1 MTFAQSIASG
11 FRRYLD
17 FKTRSSRSEYWWWT
31 LFSMVASAVA
41 TICDEALFGGES
53 NPLYTI
59 NALVLFIPG
68 IAVAVRRLHDT
79 DRSGWWFLLA
89 FTVIGILLLF
99 YWYVQPGTQGMNRY
113 GYDPLRT
120 MADPYSAGTDQVPT
134 TSKQSESCLA
144 CGTKIAATDNFCPSC
159 GLKI

>member
-1 MTFAQSIASG
+1 MTFGQSIASG

-41 TICDEALFGGES
+41 TICDEALFGGGS

-120 MADPYSAGTDQVPT
+120 MADPYPAGTDQVPT

-144 CGTKIAATDNFCPSC
+144 CGTKIESTDNFCPSC
-159 GLKI
+159 GMKI

>member
-1 MTFAQSIASG
+1 
-11 FRRYLD
+11 
-17 FKTRSSRSEYWWWT
+17 
-31 LFSMVASAVA
+31 MVASAVA

-99 YWYVQPGTQGMNRY
+99 IGTFNQGH
-113 GYDPLRT
+113 
-120 MADPYSAGTDQVPT
+120 
-134 TSKQSESCLA
+134 KE
-144 CGTKIAATDNFCPSC
+144 
-159 GLKI
+159 

>member
-1 MTFAQSIASG
+1 
-11 FRRYLD
+11 
-17 FKTRSSRSEYWWWT
+17 
-31 LFSMVASAVA
+31 MVASAVA

-59 NALVLFIPG
+59 NALVLFVPG

-144 CGTKIAATDNFCPSC
+144 CGTKIESTDNFCPSC
-159 GLKI
+159 GIKI

>member
-1 MTFAQSIASG
+1 
-11 FRRYLD
+11 
-17 FKTRSSRSEYWWWT
+17 
-31 LFSMVASAVA
+31 MVASAVA

-144 CGTKIAATDNFCPSC
+144 CGTKIESTDNFCPSC
-159 GLKI
+159 GIKI

>member
-1 MTFAQSIASG
+1 
-11 FRRYLD
+11 
-17 FKTRSSRSEYWWWT
+17 
-31 LFSMVASAVA
+31 MVASAVA
-41 TICDEALFGGES
+41 TICDEALLGGES

-89 FTVIGILLLF
+89 FTVIGILLLL

-113 GYDPLRT
+113 GYDPLRS
-120 MADPYSAGTDQVPT
+120 MSDPYSVGTGQIPD
-134 TSKQSESCLA
+134 TSKPAESCIN
-144 CGTKIAATDNFCPSC
+144 CGTKITATDNFCPSC
-159 GLKI
+159 GIKI